1 MIGTLLSC
9 EVEKISTRVDGT
21 ISIGLGTPEL
31 SPSVV
36 GELYGY
42 RKKLMAVYLS
52 PKETIDSKE
61 INQVDQL
68 DPDLPNKK
76 TQSQRIR
83 DVLFI
88 LFKQSSEGFKDFD
101 SFYHS
106 KTEMYIEHL
115 KSKINP

>member
-1 MIGTLLSC
+1 MNGTILAC
-9 EVEKISTRVDGT
+9 EVEKISTRADGT
-21 ISIGLGTPEL
+21 LAIGLGTPEL
-31 SPSVV
+31 SPAVV
-36 GELYGY
+36 AELFGY

-52 PKETIDSKE
+52 PKELIDQKE

-76 TQSQRIR
+76 KQSQRIR